1 MVPMLGVYRAALIG
15 YPLNT
20 ADLLWSAL
28 WAGGVAVVAIT
39 AFVRYEGRMARYL

>member
-1 MVPMLGVYRAALIG
+1 MVPMLSVYRAALIG

-20 ADLLWSAL
+20 ADVLWSAL
-28 WAGGVAVVAIT
+28 WAGGIAVAAVG